1 MIFFVVDNK
10 TRSFDILP
18 FGLIEMVRPKNSEA
32 KIGLPLDETESIKSL
47 KTIRQMWEFCLL
59 VQFVSFFGPTLLKLS
74 ANEEPDVNQ
83 IEEELL
89 GYSYPTQDN
98 SEFQLL
104 TKIEKGIVGLLL
116 EPRFRVDFDNDI
128 KRIYH
133 QRYGKSRACDVDTED
148 LIEIDQDTGKVIGLK
163 RTYKAM
169 SATEKIRILAQL
181 VRWISV
187 DDRLRD
193 RIDENSP
200 EEFRIN
206 PFGYEGEFGTYFL
219 FDDNRLYYREEKNK
233 RPAAAAEKNGTKKR
247 KRGAHPIELEAD
259 EPRWE
264 CVCWDEPSWNGFV
277 GGGGRMMKQVRK
289 DILPVIAED
298 EQAKRDS
305 AVWRSKQRERAIL
318 VANRKR
324 SSRIEQRKKKE
335 EEEEEQQKQLE
346 REKRQ
351 REMEKERFE
360 QERAR
365 EERFRKREELRAAQL
380 DNAGSS
386 SSSRTSS
393 RSTRSVT
400 RSWEFDCECGIYG
413 TNYDDGELSVACDQ
427 CDTWMHVRCLDQ
439 ETQKQILADQ
449 NGNEDTS
456 QFQFICSRC
465 RRKSQTQPPPSADGP
480 PTPTTTTIQDKELQQ
495 QSEVPQTGNRPSSA
509 IEE

>member
-1 MIFFVVDNK
+1 
-10 TRSFDILP
+10 
-18 FGLIEMVRPKNSEA
+18 MVRPKNSEM
-32 KIGLPLDETESIKSL
+32 KVELPLDEFGSVKSL
-47 KTIRQMWEFCLL
+47 SEIRQMWEFCLL

-89 GYSYPTQDN
+89 GYSYPTQEQSD
-98 SEFQLL
+98 FQLL

-116 EPRFRVDFDNDI
+116 EPRFRVDFDSDL

-148 LIEIDQDTGKVIGLK
+148 LIEVEGDTGKVIRLK
-163 RTYKAM
+163 KTYRSM
-169 SATEKIRILAQL
+169 SATEKVRILAQL

-187 DDRLRD
+187 DDRFRD
-193 RIDENSP
+193 RIDEESP

-233 RPAAAAEKNGTKKR
+233 PPVVEKATKKR
-247 KRGAHPIELEAD
+247 KRGVQTIELEAD

-264 CVCWDEPSWNGFV
+264 CVCWDEPSWKGFV
-277 GGGGRMMKQVRK
+277 GGGGRMMKQIRK
-289 DILPVIAED
+289 DILPVISED

-305 AVWRSKQRERAIL
+305 AIWRQKQREKAIL

-335 EEEEEQQKQLE
+335 EEEEELQKELERQEQQRRMERDQLE
-346 REKRQ
+346 R
-351 REMEKERFE
+351 
-360 QERAR
+360 ERAR
-365 EERFRKREELRAAQL
+365 EERFRKREELRAARLQEQA
-380 DNAGSS
+380 NGSGGGARS
-386 SSSRTSS
+386 SS

-413 TNYDDGELSVACDQ
+413 TNYDDGDLSVACDQ

-439 ETQKQILADQ
+439 DTQKQILADQ
-449 NGNEDTS
+449 NGNDHAS

-465 RRKSQTQPPPSADGP
+465 KRKNQAQPPADGP
-480 PTPTTTTIQDKELQQ
+480 PTPTPPLPIQDNKDSQPEL
-495 QSEVPQTGNRPSSA
+495 PQTGNRPSL
-509 IEE
+509 